1 MRVLLDTDVILDL
14 FLDRPPFADA
24 AATLWLAHEREQLT
38 AYVAAITPVNLF
50 YIARKLRDE
59 NTARQ
64 AVVELLATL
73 KVCAVDQGSLSSA
86 LSLPF
91 RDYEDAVQ
99 HAAASA
105 AGLEAI
111 VTRNLRDFTAATLP
125 ILTPGEFIHQYLST
139 SE

>member
-1 MRVLLDTDVILDL
+1 MRVLLNTDVILDL
-14 FLDRPPFADA
+14 FLDRAPFAAA
-24 AATLWLAHEREQLT
+24 AATLWRAHERQQLN

-59 NTARQ
+59 QTARL
-64 AVVELLATL
+64 AVIELLATL
-73 KVCAVDQGSLSSA
+73 NVCGIGQGILNSA

-91 RDYEDAVQ
+91 HDYEDAVQ

-111 VTRNLRDFTAATLP
+111 ITRNVEDYSAATLP
-125 ILTPGEFIHQYLST
+125 IFAPSEFAQQHLTTL
-139 SE
+139 